1 MNLVVEANRIA
12 YSCFGKVTSING
24 QAETSSD
31 ILVEAVGVRSN
42 LPSLIDTEVCK
53 TSRENS
59 QLDEFGAYRI
69 RNLKPNC
76 VYELNAIR
84 KSPNSGNN
92 NNNND
97 SGNQLRIVPNA
108 MQVTVGEAD
117 VLNQNFVILTKFDR
131 VDISVAVSYRQSA
144 TAAECAAPLNYRHI
158 GNFARVKLFKTSQ
171 PDRIIQTLY
180 TPANSVAYLN
190 YLPRGSSGQQEQYS
204 VLVELLMQSSVSPY
218 TALTQQQQ
226 AQLQAQVIFLSYHLN
241 LVKT

>member
-31 ILVEAVGVRSN
+31 VLVEAAGVRSN

-59 QLDEFGAYRI
+59 QLDEFGSYRI

-76 VYELNAIR
+76 VYELSAIR
-84 KSPNSGNN
+84 KNPNSVNS
-92 NNNND
+92 NND
-97 SGNQLRIVPNA
+97 SSNQLRIVPNA
-108 MQVTVGEAD
+108 MQVAVGEAD

-131 VDISVAVSYRQSA
+131 VDVSVAVSYRQSSA
-144 TAAECAAPLNYRHI
+144 TTNCAGPLNYKQI
-158 GNFARVKLFKTSQ
+158 GNFARIKLFKVNQ
-171 PDRIIQTLY
+171 PDRIIQTMY
-180 TPANSVAYLN
+180 TPANSIAYLN
-190 YLPRGSSGQQEQYS
+190 YLPRGLSGQPEQYS
-204 VLVELLMQSSVSPY
+204 VLVELLMQSSISPY

-226 AQLQAQVIFLSYHLN
+226 AQLAAQVRCSKY
-241 LVKT
+241 T